1 MESQRAA
8 VSDALTERWDQKV
21 EEVANRI
28 QHLRKYGV
36 DLPPTNKQQE
46 RDDTRRPATSN
57 SQITKEYLFI
67 EDEDKATNSSPLYS
81 IFPLK
86 LDMCSFENDP
96 NIIIK

>member
-1 MESQRAA
+1 MESQRAT
-8 VSDALTERWDQKV
+8 VSDALAERWGQKV
-21 EEVANRI
+21 EEIASRV
-28 QHLRKYGV
+28 QHLRTYGV

-46 RDDTRRPATSN
+46 RDDTSRPTTLE

-67 EDEDKATNSSPLYS
+67 EEDKATTPTPMYS

-96 NIIIK
+96 NIIIN